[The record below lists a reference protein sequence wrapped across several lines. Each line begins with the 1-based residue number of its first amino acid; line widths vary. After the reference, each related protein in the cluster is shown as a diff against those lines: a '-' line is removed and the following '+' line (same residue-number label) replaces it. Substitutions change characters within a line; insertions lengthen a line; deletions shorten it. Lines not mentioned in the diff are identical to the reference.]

1 MKITIAHSP
10 DSDDAFM
17 FYGLAKGGVAT
28 GDLEVAHVLA
38 DIETLNR
45 HAQEGRHEV
54 TAISFHAYPHVADKY
69 ALMPCGGSIGDG
81 YGPLLVAREAFD
93 PKWISETTVAV
104 PGTLTSAYLALQL
117 FAPGVKT
124 LVVPFDRILEEVR
137 EGRAD
142 VGLVIHEGQLTY
154 GGEGLVELL
163 DLGAWWKDET
173 GLPLPLGGNAVRRD
187 LGPEMMARL
196 TRLVRETVSHSLS
209 HRPQALEYAMTF
221 ARGMD
226 PKVADRFVG
235 MWVNDMTV
243 EMGERGRE
251 AVQVFLD
258 PPRIPISVP
267 ASWPGVKGPEGAPVT
282 LVEFSDYQCG
292 YCRRA
297 EPTVGQILVEYG
309 DKIRFVYMDFPLSF
323 HPRAM
328 PSSIAAHCANEQ
340 GKYWPMHENL
350 IREAGDLSDEDLKK
364 RAAVVGLD
372 AEAFGSCL
380 ASSRPQP
387 GIEAAFKVGQDA
399 GVGGTPSFFINGRMI
414 IGAKPAEEFKAII
427 DDELARAAAKK

>member
-1 MKITIAHSP
+1 MKSSKWLVLPVMFALACASASAKKAKKAAEETAPGASEVVARVGDEAITVGEV
-10 DSDDAFM
+10 DAAARADLQKVRQQEFDARKRALDKLIEEKV
-17 FYGLAKGGVAT
+17 FEREAKARGVDVAALVKAEVEDKAAQPT
-28 GDLEVAHVLA
+28 DAEIGDLYEKNKARL
-38 DIETLNR
+38 
-45 HAQEGRHEV
+45 
-54 TAISFHAYPHVADKY
+54 
-69 ALMPCGGSIGDG
+69 GG
-81 YGPLLVAREAFD
+81 
-93 PKWISETTVAV
+93 
-104 PGTLTSAYLALQL
+104 
-117 FAPGVKT
+117 KT
-124 LVVPFDRILEEVR
+124 LEQAKPEIAEVLRRQKIEVR
-137 EGRAD
+137 TSDFRK
-142 VGLVIHEGQLTY
+142 
-154 GGEGLVELL
+154 ELL
-163 DLGAWWKDET
+163 GKT
-173 GLPLPLGGNAVRRD
+173 P
-187 LGPEMMARL
+187 
-196 TRLVRETVSHSLS
+196 
-209 HRPQALEYAMTF
+209 
-221 ARGMD
+221 
-226 PKVADRFVG
+226 
-235 MWVNDMTV
+235 
-243 EMGERGRE
+243 
-251 AVQVFLD
+251 VQVLLD

-297 EPTVGQILVEYG
+297 EPTVGQILAEYG